1 MVNTF
6 DCIANFVSMLRF
18 IFFFLIVAC
27 STPEKEQPEEDQPL
41 VCSPYEIYIDDSIAM
56 ACYSGPEFLNGE
68 DIGHQLSNYVAD
80 SVGKYL
86 KWSFEK
92 SDYKRV
98 LLDSIAVDLTVISG
112 DTVTYTIQIP
122 FEKTNR
128 CNATTCIDH
137 RGSWVDNRRIADA
150 HHKEFIQNLK
160 KAGYQRIESNLFTAG
175 LLYEYWVI
183 FTREADARDCE

>member
-6 DCIANFVSMLRF
+6 DCIINFVTMLRF
-18 IFFFLIVAC
+18 IFFLLIVAC
-27 STPEKEQPEEDQPL
+27 STPEKKQKEEDQPL
-41 VCSPYEIYIDDSIAM
+41 VCSPYEIYIDDSIAL

-137 RGSWVDNRRIADA
+137 RGTWVDNRRKADA
-150 HHKEFIQNLK
+150 HHKEFIQILK
-160 KAGYQRIESNLFTAG
+160 KAGYKRIESNLFTAG

-183 FTREADARDCE
+183 FNREEDFKDCD

>member
-6 DCIANFVSMLRF
+6 EGIANFVPMLRF
-18 IFFFLIVAC
+18 IFFLLIVAC
-27 STPEKEQPEEDQPL
+27 STPEKEQDKDEVPL
-41 VCSPYEIYIDDSIAM
+41 ICSPYEIYIDDTVAM
-56 ACYSGPEFLNGE
+56 ACYTGPEFLNGE

-80 SVGKYL
+80 SVGRHL
-86 KWSFEK
+86 KSTFEK
-92 SDYKRV
+92 NHYKRV
-98 LLDSIAVDLTVISG
+98 VLDSIAVDLTFISG

-128 CNATTCIDH
+128 CHATTCIDH

-160 KAGYQRIESNLFTAG
+160 KAGYQRIASNLFTSG
-175 LLYEYWVI
+175 TLYEYWVI
-183 FTREADARDCE
+183 FNREADLRDCD

>member
-1 MVNTF
+1 MNTF

-18 IFFFLIVAC
+18 IFFLLIVAC
-27 STPEKEQPEEDQPL
+27 STPEKKQKEEDERL
-41 VCSPYEIYIDDSIAM
+41 ACSPYEIYIDDSIAM

-86 KWSFEK
+86 KRSFDQN
-92 SDYKRV
+92 DYKRV
-98 LLDSIAVDLTVISG
+98 VLDGIQIEVLVLSG
-112 DTVTYTIQIP
+112 DTVEYSIQIP
-122 FEKTNR
+122 LKKSNR
-128 CNATTCIDH
+128 CEATTCIDH

-160 KAGYQRIESNLFTAG
+160 KAGYQRIESSLYSSGT
-175 LLYEYWVI
+175 LYEYWVV
-183 FTREADARDCE
+183 FTRASDVVECD